1 MGSRKEI
8 MESELSKISGG
19 EITYTWNGE
28 EGSIGINGCNNFKLL
43 DKDGFIS
50 YYKKVKD
57 SMPEKDIL
65 KNLYSMGIIESF

>member
-50 YYKKVKD
+50 YYKEVKD

-65 KNLYSMGIIESF
+65 KNLYAMGIIESF